1 MAETSCRIFKIRCVG
16 DSNQVADMLE
26 DISKKIREGMIH
38 KKEDMFYEVT
48 SMGYVKEEN
57 RGDWYERDLQKVQ

>member
-16 DSNQVADMLE
+16 DSDQVADMLE
-26 DISKKIREGMIH
+26 DISKRIREGMIH
-38 KKEDMFYEVT
+38 KKDDMFYEFA

-57 RGDWYERDLQKVQ
+57 RGDWYEKEFKEVQ